1 PSTPTHVSY
10 PSQARHP
17 IVQHSFPTRRS
28 SDLKPYGEFNTF
40 TVKDIE
46 VRIKNEY
53 DELISRIIKDEN
65 MEIIKDLL
73 EKKESNFVHLL
84 ADMYVATYRIQHEL
98 NNTQRMINDRN
109 DELNKLLD
117 LYDKTMNL
125 VVHKMN
131 EDEY

>member
-1 PSTPTHVSY
+1 MK
-10 PSQARHP
+10 
-17 IVQHSFPTRRS
+17 
-28 SDLKPYGEFNTF
+28 KPYGEFNTF

-53 DELISRIIKDEN
+53 DELISRIIKGEN

-98 NNTQRMINDRN
+98 NNIQQMINDRN
-109 DELNKLLD
+109 DELNTLLS
-117 LYDKTMNL
+117 LYDQTLKL
-125 VVHKMN
+125 VQRRN
-131 EDEY
+131 

>member
-1 PSTPTHVSY
+1 MK
-10 PSQARHP
+10 
-17 IVQHSFPTRRS
+17 
-28 SDLKPYGEFNTF
+28 KPYGEFNTF

-53 DELISRIIKDEN
+53 NEFISRIIKGDN

-73 EKKESNFVHLL
+73 EKKESNFVNLF

-98 NNTQRMINDRN
+98 NNIQRMINDRN

-125 VVHKMN
+125 VVKKLD
-131 EDEY
+131 EDEI

>member
-1 PSTPTHVSY
+1 MK
-10 PSQARHP
+10 
-17 IVQHSFPTRRS
+17 
-28 SDLKPYGEFNTF
+28 KPYGEFNTF

-53 DELISRIIKDEN
+53 DEFISRIIKGDN

-73 EKKESNFVHLL
+73 EKKESNFVHLI

-98 NNTQRMINDRN
+98 NNIQHMINDRN

-117 LYDKTMNL
+117 LYDQTLKL
-125 VVHKMN
+125 VQQKFN
-131 EDEY
+131 D

>member
-1 PSTPTHVSY
+1 MK
-10 PSQARHP
+10 
-17 IVQHSFPTRRS
+17 
-28 SDLKPYGEFNTF
+28 KPYGEFNTF
-40 TVKDIE
+40 TVKDME

-53 DELISRIIKDEN
+53 DEFISRIIKGDN

-98 NNTQRMINDRN
+98 NNIQRMISDRN

-117 LYDKTMNL
+117 LYDKSMIL